1 MKQDLSL
8 ENFAH
13 KMEHSRFNKVDV
25 IASTKQLGME
35 LPRFSEEK
43 GLKLEVIRS
52 NEPNLRYEINNHA
65 HGQIAT
71 KLKIPM
77 KFYDRLRT
85 DHPDTLADV
94 VTTLFDREPENRMIR
109 VLDGTAR
116 AYLSDKFR
124 IDMDNWDVANAALPI
139 LQCVP
144 DIQIKSLSVTDT
156 RMYIK
161 ALFPRIKGS
170 VGLNDPV
177 QAGIV
182 ISNSEVGCGSL
193 RVEPLIYRLS
203 CLNGMISAT
212 MLKKFHVGAR
222 HGMSDETYAVLTQ
235 EARDKSAEAMRLI
248 IRDVVKAATDAA
260 DFAMRVKELEIATQ
274 NKIEGDV
281 PKAVEVLGNRLNLT
295 HGEQSSVLRHLIEG
309 GDLSQYGMANAV
321 TRTASDLSD
330 YDRVTELERFGGN
343 VIDLVPS
350 QWQEVALAA

>member
-1 MKQDLSL
+1 
-8 ENFAH
+8 
-13 KMEHSRFNKVDV
+13 
-25 IASTKQLGME
+25 
-35 LPRFSEEK
+35 
-43 GLKLEVIRS
+43 
-52 NEPNLRYEINNHA
+52 
-65 HGQIAT
+65 
-71 KLKIPM
+71 
-77 KFYDRLRT
+77 
-85 DHPDTLADV
+85 
-94 VTTLFDREPENRMIR
+94 
-109 VLDGTAR
+109 
-116 AYLSDKFR
+116 
-124 IDMDNWDVANAALPI
+124 
-139 LQCVP
+139 
-144 DIQIKSLSVTDT
+144 
-156 RMYIK
+156 
-161 ALFPRIKGS
+161 
-170 VGLNDPV
+170 
-177 QAGIV
+177 
-182 ISNSEVGCGSL
+182 
-193 RVEPLIYRLS
+193 
-203 CLNGMISAT
+203 MISAT